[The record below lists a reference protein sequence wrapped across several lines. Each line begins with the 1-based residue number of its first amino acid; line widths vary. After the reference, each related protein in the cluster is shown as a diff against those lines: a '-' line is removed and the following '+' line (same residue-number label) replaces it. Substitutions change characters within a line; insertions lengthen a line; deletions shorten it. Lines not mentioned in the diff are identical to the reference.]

1 MAEHVLLSIAKTAIL
16 QHLDP
21 RPSLDTEKLL
31 QAHPEL
37 AEAGAS
43 FVTLNKNGELRGCI
57 GSIIARRSLLDDIIN
72 NAQHA
77 AFSDPRF
84 PPLQKDELS
93 TLELEV
99 SVLTHPSIL
108 HYENFDDLQKKI
120 KPHVHGLIL
129 RHGMHR
135 GTFLPQVW
143 EQIPEPKE
151 FLERLS
157 YKAGATPAIFAQN
170 PEISTYE
177 VKAISE
183 QFNAILPL

>member
-1 MAEHVLLSIAKTAIL
+1 MQSYPDLS
-16 QHLDP
+16 Q
-21 RPSLDTEKLL
+21 
-31 QAHPEL
+31 
-37 AEAGAS
+37 AGAC
-43 FVTLNKNGELRGCI
+43 FVTLHSNNKLRGCI
-57 GSIIARRSLLDDIIN
+57 GSIIARRSLLDDVYH

-84 PPLQKDELS
+84 PPLQKDELP
-93 TLELEV
+93 TIELEV
-99 SVLTHPSIL
+99 SVLTHPKIL

-143 EQIPEPKE
+143 DQIPNPKE
-151 FLERLS
+151 FLEHLS
-157 YKAGATPAIFAQN
+157 YKAGTDPSIFTQN

-183 QFNAILPL
+183 QFDAILPL